1 MPPPLHVPFVPFV
14 HSMPLRPAFAHAAPS
29 PLARHAHPNW
39 YSVASQAGRKLSARK
54 VIVDAL
60 LLGVILSGIW
70 LAVAYGIQSKLS
82 DVSGRAADADTWR
95 ATLWRAGLVWI
106 VLSGVLMTLRTV
118 LWARYKPIASA
129 SFATAPKLTV
139 LIPAYNEGALVE
151 KTIESCV
158 QAHYPSDR
166 LQIIAVD
173 DGSRD
178 DTWQYI
184 ERAAA
189 RYPELVTAIR
199 FAQNGG
205 KRAAL
210 AAGIERAT
218 GEVIVTIDS
227 DSVIEPQTLL
237 AIVAPFADPKV
248 GAVAGKVLVLNRQQG
263 ILPRMLHVRFILAF
277 DFLRSVQSTYGM
289 VYCCPGALAA
299 YRASAVR
306 KLLPQ
311 WIDQRF
317 LGVHC
322 TIGEDRA
329 LTNDILALGYD
340 AVYQRNAVVH
350 TEVPVAYG
358 KLCRMLIR
366 WDRSYIREE
375 LRLLRHVWRRPL
387 GPRLMTLFEMFVNNL
402 RFPISYIGLV
412 LIVLLAFQD
421 PGSLGR
427 LLLGLGLGGV
437 LYTLYYLRTE
447 RSWQFVYG
455 VLYAYFA
462 FFALTWIFPYALAT
476 VRNRGWM
483 TR

>member
-1 MPPPLHVPFVPFV
+1 MPPPLHVPFVPSPFV
-14 HSMPLRPAFAHAAPS
+14 RPALAHAAPGPIPHRANPGS
-29 PLARHAHPNW
+29 IPNGR
-39 YSVASQAGRKLSARK
+39 VSQARRKASVRK
-54 VIVDAL
+54 AIVDVL
-60 LLGVILSGIW
+60 LLAIILVGIW
-70 LAVAYGIQSKLS
+70 LAVAYGVQTRFS
-82 DVSGRAADADTWR
+82 DLTQGEADSATWR
-95 ATLWRAGLVWI
+95 GALWHAGLIWI

-118 LWARYKPIASA
+118 LWARYRPIAA
-129 SFATAPKLTV
+129 ATFATAPKLTV
-139 LIPAYNEGALVE
+139 LIPAFNEGALVE

-158 QAHYPSDR
+158 HAQYPRDR
-166 LQIIAVD
+166 LQIIAID

-184 ERAAA
+184 ERAAS

-199 FAQNGG
+199 FPQNRG

-210 AAGIERAT
+210 AAGIERAN
-218 GEVIVTIDS
+218 GEVMVTVDS

-248 GAVAGKVLVLNRQQG
+248 GAVAGKVLVLNRKQG

-311 WIDQRF
+311 WLGQRF
-317 LGVHC
+317 LGVQC

-340 AVYQRNAVVH
+340 AVYQRDAVVH
-350 TEVPVAYG
+350 TEVPLAYG

-387 GPRLMTLFEMFVNNL
+387 GPRLVTLFEMFVNNL
-402 RFPISYIGLV
+402 RFPISYVGLA

-421 PGSLGR
+421 PASLGR
-427 LLLGLGLGGV
+427 LLLGLGIGGV

-476 VRNRGWM
+476 VRNRRWM

>member
-14 HSMPLRPAFAHAAPS
+14 HSIPDRPAFAHAAPF
-29 PLARHAHPNW
+29 PVARHAHRKW
-39 YSVASQAGRKLSARK
+39 YGVASQARRKLNVRK

-60 LLGVILSGIW
+60 LLGLILSGIW

-82 DVSGRAADADTWR
+82 DVTGRTADADTWR
-95 ATLWRAGLVWI
+95 ATLWRAGLVWM
-106 VLSGVLMTLRTV
+106 VLSGALMTLRTV

-139 LIPAYNEGALVE
+139 LVPAYNEGALVE

-158 QAHYPSDR
+158 QAHYPRDR

-317 LGVHC
+317 LGVQC

-402 RFPISYIGLV
+402 RFPISYAGLA

-427 LLLGLGLGGV
+427 LLLGLGIGGV

-476 VRNRGWM
+476 VRNRRWM